1 MGKLKPIGSE
11 KLTGDAKIKRI
22 IEISRFGEVDKNKEL
37 HTETNS
43 FTKKGAD
50 GNVYA
55 IIQERD
61 GYYLKCGINEST
73 LDYVSGFMNKKRDR
87 FKSYG
92 AALKRMNLIFKP
104 LNEEHNEGKGIPMYE
119 QYTTVVSNEDINKE
133 EKEVD
138 EQEKFVLN
146 VPNEGGD
153 EEVVDT
159 EVADIGGEDMVD
171 DVDVDVEDEM
181 GDEEM
186 DVDVDVEDEGGEEDM
201 EGFMKSIQKLT
212 GKLGQKL
219 RDVEEEM
226 GSADIKYVINSVI
239 SAVDL
244 DNLDDEDR
252 EDILD
257 RFEEDESDYGD
268 EEPIEDL
275 EMDDEELDLDMGDED
290 MGDDELEVEDE
301 EMIAMESLKKRV
313 GNILEAY
320 IDKREPK
327 KQNPKDFLKNKID
340 TIIKKEKI
348 KESCSSIEQEL
359 GTKKFLKENKGFVFN
374 GTTQQ
379 GTVVLVKE
387 NEKVFISKG
396 GEIQ

>member
-1 MGKLKPIGSE
+1 
-11 KLTGDAKIKRI
+11 
-22 IEISRFGEVDKNKEL
+22 
-37 HTETNS
+37 
-43 FTKKGAD
+43 
-50 GNVYA
+50 
-55 IIQERD
+55 
-61 GYYLKCGINEST
+61 
-73 LDYVSGFMNKKRDR
+73 
-87 FKSYG
+87 
-92 AALKRMNLIFKP
+92 
-104 LNEEHNEGKGIPMYE
+104 
-119 QYTTVVSNEDINKE
+119 
-133 EKEVD
+133 
-138 EQEKFVLN
+138 
-146 VPNEGGD
+146 
-153 EEVVDT
+153 
-159 EVADIGGEDMVD
+159 
-171 DVDVDVEDEM
+171 
-181 GDEEM
+181 M

-268 EEPIEDL
+268 EESIDDL

-313 GNILEAY
+313 GTILETY
-320 IDKREPK
+320 IDKRKPK
-327 KQNPKDFLKNKID
+327 KQNPKDFLKNKIN

-359 GTKKFLKENKGFVFN
+359 GTKKFLKENKGFVFD
-374 GTTQQ
+374 GVTKQ

-387 NEKVFISKG
+387 NEKVFISKA

>member
-1 MGKLKPIGSE
+1 
-11 KLTGDAKIKRI
+11 
-22 IEISRFGEVDKNKEL
+22 
-37 HTETNS
+37 
-43 FTKKGAD
+43 
-50 GNVYA
+50 
-55 IIQERD
+55 
-61 GYYLKCGINEST
+61 
-73 LDYVSGFMNKKRDR
+73 
-87 FKSYG
+87 
-92 AALKRMNLIFKP
+92 
-104 LNEEHNEGKGIPMYE
+104 
-119 QYTTVVSNEDINKE
+119 
-133 EKEVD
+133 
-138 EQEKFVLN
+138 
-146 VPNEGGD
+146 
-153 EEVVDT
+153 
-159 EVADIGGEDMVD
+159 
-171 DVDVDVEDEM
+171 M

-275 EMDDEELDLDMGDED
+275 EMDDEELD
-290 MGDDELEVEDE
+290 
-301 EMIAMESLKKRV
+301 
-313 GNILEAY
+313 
-320 IDKREPK
+320 
-327 KQNPKDFLKNKID
+327 FLKNKID

-359 GTKKFLKENKGFVFN
+359 GTKKFLKENKGFVFD
-374 GTTQQ
+374 GVTKQ